1 MGKEALEG
9 LLGVGATALAANY
22 GFNQAG
28 NIEDRAKVISDDLM
42 TLGTNLNTGSQ
53 FQGYGVTSNLGRT
66 TVGSDGS
73 VNMGVGPNQQMQQNA
88 LGMMGSSMNA
98 MNNAMQPTAQR
109 EQDIYNRMMAMQ
121 NPQLNRMQ
129 AAQQAREYAMG
140 RGGVRGSQF
149 GGTAE
154 DAAMARARVDGSNA
168 ASVAAMNQALAEQQ
182 NQTNMAG
189 TFGQL
194 GQNQYGASFMPMQQQ
209 MALMQLAG
217 SDADRAQTG
226 QLTGQGYL
234 GQMGIGGMQTE
245 VNALKT
251 ASELRGNIIKSIL
264 DNIGGENG
272 LFSWITK

>member
-1 MGKEALEG
+1 
-9 LLGVGATALAANY
+9 
-22 GFNQAG
+22 
-28 NIEDRAKVISDDLM
+28 
-42 TLGTNLNTGSQ
+42 
-53 FQGYGVTSNLGRT
+53 
-66 TVGSDGS
+66 
-73 VNMGVGPNQQMQQNA
+73 
-88 LGMMGSSMNA
+88 
-98 MNNAMQPTAQR
+98 
-109 EQDIYNRMMAMQ
+109 MQ

-194 GQNQYGASFMPMQQQ
+194 GQQQYATGFMPMQQQ
-209 MALMQLAG
+209 MALMQLAAG
-217 SDADRAQTG
+217 DADRAQTG

-234 GQMGIGGMQTE
+234 SQLALGGQQTQ
-245 VNALKT
+245 VNAQKV
-251 ASELRGNIIKSIL
+251 AAELRGNVLDSIL
-264 DNIGGENG
+264 DNLGGEKG
-272 LFSWITK
+272 LLSFF